1 VDGFPKETDGH
12 CQVASDA
19 ADLRLRQAE
28 VDILTGAAVAAIH
41 EREVELADGRR
52 LEADIILWAAGVKGP
67 GFAGGLD
74 GLGVTPMGQL
84 LVGPTLQT
92 LADERIFALG
102 DCARFDASSAGRPL
116 PSTAQVARQQARH
129 LASQLPA
136 WLVGRAM
143 QPFRYRDR
151 GLLVSLA
158 GYDAFGVV
166 GHYGPLPGHVIRG
179 RLAQLSCAMLYR
191 LHQIEVHGV
200 WGGALA
206 WFAGQHESSRLRA
219 DTPGLNGPNAADT
232 AIVTW
237 RLEASLVSD
246 CAAPKTV
253 SAFGR

>member
-1 VDGFPKETDGH
+1 M
-12 CQVASDA
+12 
-19 ADLRLRQAE
+19 
-28 VDILTGAAVAAIH
+28 
-41 EREVELADGRR
+41 
-52 LEADIILWAAGVKGP
+52 WAAGVKGP
-67 GFAGGLD
+67 GFAGVLD

-92 LADERIFALG
+92 LSDKRIFALG
-102 DCARFDASSAGRPL
+102 DCAKFDSASAGQPL

-143 QPFRYRDR
+143 RPFRYRDR

-179 RLAQLSCAMLYR
+179 HLAQLSYAMLYR

-200 WGGALA
+200 WRGALA
-206 WFAGQHESSRLRA
+206 WFADSMNRL
-219 DTPGLNGPNAADT
+219 
-232 AIVTW
+232 
-237 RLEASLVSD
+237 
-246 CAAPKTV
+246 
-253 SAFGR
+253 AFGPVRLD